1 MRRFPAVLA
10 LAVAMTAAPS
20 WATACAMYRPW
31 DPQDVRDADA
41 VVVGRVSGY
50 RVVLDQEGRR
60 RNREIMARDPEM
72 AAILGRG
79 EPRGLL
85 SDVASFDLR
94 VDQVLVGSVPRRMRV
109 RWDPSTFGSPD
120 EMPDGRYLVALR
132 VPGPDARDPSAFMV
146 FRQPCSGAFLLP
158 GGSPDAVAV
167 LRVLAGKP
175 PYPPGPPPPP
185 ESPASAGPAP
195 AAELPAPPR
204 DDEADRR
211 FWNEVPMAY
220 RVMLGGAGLGLLI
233 AFGALAWRRRKTDAP
248 D

>member
-10 LAVAMTAAPS
+10 LALAMTAAPS
-20 WATACAMYRPW
+20 WATACSRWRPW
-31 DPQDVRDADA
+31 DPQDVRGADA
-41 VVVGRVSGY
+41 VVVGQVSDY

-60 RNREIMARDPEM
+60 RNREIRDRDPQM
-72 AAILGRG
+72 AARFGRG
-79 EPRGLL
+79 EPKSLL
-85 SDVASFDLR
+85 SDVATFDLR
-94 VDQVLVGSVPRRMRV
+94 VDEVLVGHVPRLMRV

-132 VPGPDARDPSAFMV
+132 ASSPDARDPSAFVV
-146 FRQPCSGAFLLP
+146 FRRPCSDAFLLP
-158 GGSPDAVAV
+158 GGGPEAVAV

-185 ESPASAGPAP
+185 EPAASNGPAP
-195 AAELPAPPR
+195 AADLPAPPR

-211 FWNEVPMAY
+211 FRNEVPTAY
-220 RVMLGGAGLGLLI
+220 RVMLSGAGVGLLI
-233 AFGALAWRRRKTDAP
+233 GFGALAWRRRKTDAP